1 MGVHACSGAP
11 PVVVVTCEAPLGL
24 QVIFSLLSTSFLLL
38 LQATN
43 PSHLPTSSLPL
54 LFLCCSIIAAVV
66 MVIVLFVLVF
76 LLWQMCHCDG
86 QRSLPFSC
94 FSLFRL
100 LLLICVCE
108 RRNTTGWVL
117 AQHIFD
123 SLLPYSLDPA

>member
-54 LFLCCSIIAAVV
+54 LFLCCSIIAAVGDGDC
-66 MVIVLFVLVF
+66 F
-76 LLWQMCHCDG
+76 LCPH
-86 QRSLPFSC
+86 
-94 FSLFRL
+94 L
-100 LLLICVCE
+100 LAVADVPL
-108 RRNTTGWVL
+108 
-117 AQHIFD
+117 
-123 SLLPYSLDPA
+123 